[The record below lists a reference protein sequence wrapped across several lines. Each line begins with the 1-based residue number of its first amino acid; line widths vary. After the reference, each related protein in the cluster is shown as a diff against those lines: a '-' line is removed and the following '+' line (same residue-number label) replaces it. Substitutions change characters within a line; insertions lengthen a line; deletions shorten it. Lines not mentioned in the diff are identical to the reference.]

1 MKEKLTVFFAICFSD
16 NLFGQEDSSARST
29 TSAVS
34 SRVESQ
40 HQLGGAGLDKD
51 VEAFDFPY
59 VEALAAA
66 AAVAAVATVLVVAGV
81 TATR

>member
-1 MKEKLTVFFAICFSD
+1 MKEKLTFLAICFPD
-16 NLFGQEDSSARST
+16 NLFGQEDSFRRT
-29 TSAVS
+29 TSSAVS
-34 SRVESQ
+34 SRVESHR
-40 HQLGGAGLDKD
+40 HQVGGAGLDKD